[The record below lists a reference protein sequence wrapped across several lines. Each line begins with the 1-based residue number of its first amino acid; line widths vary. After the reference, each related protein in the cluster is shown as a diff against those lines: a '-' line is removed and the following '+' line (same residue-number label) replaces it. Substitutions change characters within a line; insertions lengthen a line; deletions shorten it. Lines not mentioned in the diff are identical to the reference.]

1 MWSNASNLIGGSE
14 FLLVFHKEKLFL
26 YILEVG
32 ENKKKESKTNK
43 QANDEKKPKQNKQLI
58 ANKQT
63 NKHMPR

>member
-32 ENKKKESKTNK
+32 ENKKKGK
-43 QANDEKKPKQNKQLI
+43 QKKK
-58 ANKQT
+58 NKQT
-63 NKHMPR
+63 TKKSQNKINN

>member
-1 MWSNASNLIGGSE
+1 MWSNVSNLIGGSE

-43 QANDEKKPKQNKQLI
+43 QTTKKKPKQNK
-58 ANKQT
+58 
-63 NKHMPR
+63 

>member
-1 MWSNASNLIGGSE
+1 MWSNTSNLIGE

-43 QANDEKKPKQNKQLI
+43 QSNKQANDEKKP
-58 ANKQT
+58 
-63 NKHMPR
+63 